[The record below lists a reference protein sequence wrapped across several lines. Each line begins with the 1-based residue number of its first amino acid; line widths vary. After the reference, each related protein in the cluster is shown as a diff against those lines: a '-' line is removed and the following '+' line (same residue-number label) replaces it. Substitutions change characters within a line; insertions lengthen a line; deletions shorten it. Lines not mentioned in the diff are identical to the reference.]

1 MAEKSFKSTDEAY
14 KWLVNEAKRLGFTQ
28 RDIASKLGQTPQQI
42 TNSLRRGNVK
52 IQAVVKLAAL
62 LKTKITLTLK

>member
-1 MAEKSFKSTDEAY
+1 MTEKSFKSTDEAY
-14 KWLVNEAKRLGFTQ
+14 KWLINEAKRLGFTQ

-52 IQAVVKLAAL
+52 IQAVVKLASL

>member
-1 MAEKSFKSTDEAY
+1 MEEKSFKSTDEAY
-14 KWLVNEAKRLGFTQ
+14 KWLINEAKRLGFTQ

-52 IQAVVKLAAL
+52 IQAVVKLAGL